1 VTRTPL
7 RAPAPDAGEV
17 AAFASARAAVLDR
30 IARACARARR
40 PPTDVQL
47 LAVSKTVPVDRLRA
61 AVAGGLEQLGEN
73 RVQDAVAKFREVPG
87 VRWHLVGPLQSNK
100 ARRAVELFET
110 IQTVDSVGLA
120 RRLAALSAEL
130 GRSPLRVL
138 VQVNVDADPA
148 KAGFR
153 PADVQ
158 AALTELASLGDLRIE
173 GLMTVGRM
181 TTDPEDARPTFRA
194 LSELSRSLRGRDAGL
209 GHELSMGM
217 SDDFDVAIEEGATI
231 VRIGRALFGERP
243 PG

>member
-1 VTRTPL
+1 MQPMDGMTLDQPSVDRIRKRHEALLATLRSTAERNGHDPTRLRIVGVTKTWPVEVS
-7 RAPAPDAGEV
+7 RAAIDAGLTMLGESRVREAEPKVAALPDAE
-17 AAFASARAAVLDR
+17 
-30 IARACARARR
+30 
-40 PPTDVQL
+40 
-47 LAVSKTVPVDRLRA
+47 
-61 AVAGGLEQLGEN
+61 
-73 RVQDAVAKFREVPG
+73 
-87 VRWHLVGPLQSNK
+87 WHLVGRLQSNK

-110 IQTVDSVGLA
+110 IQTVNSVGLA
-120 RRLAALSAEL
+120 RRLAALSAAL

-158 AALTELASLGDLRIE
+158 AALGGLASLGDLRIE

>member
-1 VTRTPL
+1 MTRTPL